1 MPRHVK
7 KASGDARRRWSGLVL
22 LLVLTA
28 ACAAPNRTAD
38 PAKRLM
44 ALQSAGEAM
53 GLRLSLDVASPE
65 EVPTAGKVRYV
76 GQGSIVLEPSGRQ
89 MLLVGDLVLDV
100 DFAAGRATGR
110 LTDVVGHDVPG
121 GQAQPYT
128 GTVEFSGLSGVLVD
142 TGEPSVQRTPRPFG
156 GLRLNVAGHLESAT
170 DPVQIEGT
178 VEAFLREYR
187 GKVVG
192 FSTRPSGQTIK
203 ATLDGGAVRAFL
215 GLMAESRRAE

>member
-1 MPRHVK
+1 MPRDVK
-7 KASGDARRRWSGLVL
+7 KARDDARRRWSGLAL
-22 LLVLTA
+22 LLALTA

-38 PAKRLM
+38 PAERLL

-53 GLRLSLDVASPE
+53 GLRLRLDAASPE

-89 MLLVGDLVLDV
+89 VLLMGDLVLDV

-110 LTDVVGHDVPG
+110 LSDVVGHDVPDG
-121 GQAQPYT
+121 PVQPYT

-142 TGEPSVQRTPRPFG
+142 TGAPGVQRTPRPFG
-156 GLRLNVAGHLESAT
+156 GLRLNLAGQLESAT

-178 VEAFLREYR
+178 VEAFLREHQ
-187 GKVVG
+187 GEVVG
-192 FSTRPSGQTIK
+192 FSTRPTRQTIN
-203 ATLDGGAVRAFL
+203 ATLDGGAVRAFV
-215 GLMAESRRAE
+215 GLMAESRRVE